1 MHQCV
6 AGGREVGLDNR
17 PEIVVLTVG
26 MLEVN
31 CIVAYDPESMR
42 GIIIDPG
49 DEPERIVS
57 LVRNKGI
64 IPELIVLT
72 HGHGDHIGAVD
83 IVRDELALPVAIGKL
98 DAGMLTSPEKNLSAD
113 FGIRLALKPV
123 DRLLEEGDKI
133 QFGDVSLDVWQTPG
147 HTRGSITLATDGCAI
162 VGDLVFCG
170 SIGRVDL
177 PGGSFQQLL
186 ASIKDKILSMPDD
199 TLLYPGHGPVTTV
212 GNERVSN
219 PFLTG
224 AF

>member
-1 MHQCV
+1 MEIQ
-6 AGGREVGLDNR
+6 
-17 PEIVVLTVG
+17 PEIAVVTVG

-31 CIVAYDPESMR
+31 CIIVHDPETMK
-42 GIIIDPG
+42 GIIVDPG

-57 LVRNKGI
+57 FMQNNGI
-64 IPELIVLT
+64 IPESIVLT

-83 IVRDELALPVAIGKL
+83 ILRDELSIPVAIGRL
-98 DAGMLTSPEKNLSAD
+98 DADMLTFAEKNLSAD
-113 FGIRLALKPV
+113 FGIRLDLKPA
-123 DRLLEEGDKI
+123 DRLLEAGDKI
-133 QFGDVSLDVWQTPG
+133 HFGRVVLDVFHTPG
-147 HTRGSITLATDGCAI
+147 HTRGSVTLATAGLAI

-170 SIGRVDL
+170 SVGRVDL

-186 ASIKDKILSMPDD
+186 TSIRERILSLPDD

-212 GNERVSN
+212 GNERISN